1 MHELTCRSCGAA
13 LHNMKPMKVASP
25 KKAAKSQK
33 AYRDDFADFLPE
45 GRKAKP
51 AKPKKRKAPKRR
63 RGFDFG
69 DFLGDA
75 LEEVFD
81 IFD

>member
-1 MHELTCRSCGAA
+1 
-13 LHNMKPMKVASP
+13 MKPMKTAVVSRPQPSASLRKAP
-25 KKAAKSQK
+25 KKDLS
-33 AYRDDFADFLPE
+33 DFLPK
-45 GRKAKP
+45 GKKGNYS
-51 AKPKKRKAPKRR
+51 KPKKKRPKKRR
-63 RGFDFG
+63 RGFDFE